1 MKIIISGGGT
11 AGHIYPAIATA
22 QVLKENFGAEILF
35 IGASERMEMDKV
47 PKAGFEIIGLPVEG
61 LKRKITHKNL
71 IVLAKYIR
79 SLIKARGIVKRW
91 KPDAV
96 VGFGGYASAPV
107 IKAAQHFSIPTILQ
121 EQNSFPGIA
130 NRLHA
135 KYAKVI
141 CTAYDGMERFF
152 PNTRIVKTGNPL
164 RVKYYNAFTDEKR
177 REAYKYFNLQ
187 PGYITV
193 VVTGGSLGA
202 GTINGAME
210 KLVKSDPNPPVPI
223 QIIWQTGAY
232 YWEREFD
239 FYDKNGGISIPI
251 KITSFIDRMDLAY
264 AIADMIVCRA
274 GASTISEIQMLGI
287 PAVFV
292 PSPNVA
298 EDHQTHN
305 AEALVEKQAAIMI
318 KDCELGDKLLEVI
331 TTLAVDENRRR
342 TISENVRKMGVYNSA
357 EQVSELIVEEIEK
370 DKRVKN
376 AK

>member
-22 QVLKENFGAEILF
+22 QVLKDKYGAEILF
-35 IGASERMEMDKV
+35 IGAISRMEMDKV

-71 IVLAKYIR
+71 IVLAKFIR
-79 SLIKARGIVKRW
+79 SLFKANRIVRKW

-107 IKAAQHFSIPTILQ
+107 IRVAQLYKIPTILQ

-152 PNTRIVKTGNPL
+152 PKTRIVKTGNPL
-164 RVKYYNAFTDEKR
+164 RVKYDGAFTEERKT
-177 REAYKYFNLQ
+177 EAYQYFGLSSDKL
-187 PGYITV
+187 TV
-193 VVTGGSLGA
+193 IVTGGSLGA
-202 GTINGAME
+202 GTINSAME
-210 KLVKSDPNPPVPI
+210 KLVSAEKKSSSPI
-223 QIIWQTGAY
+223 QFVWQTGAY
-232 YWEREFD
+232 YWEKEQKF
-239 FYDKNGGISIPI
+239 FQGISSDMSLQV
-251 KITSFIDRMDLAY
+251 KMVSFIDRMDLAY

-287 PAVFV
+287 PAIFV

-305 AEALVEKQAAIMI
+305 AEALVKENAAIMI
-318 KDCELGDKLLEVI
+318 PDSELSGRLYSEISKLAEDDL
-331 TTLAVDENRRR
+331 RRKQ
-342 TISENVRKMGVYNSA
+342 ISDNVRKMGIEDSA
-357 EQVSELIVEEIEK
+357 EQVAKLIVEEIEK
-370 DKRVKN
+370 ANK
-376 AK
+376 